1 MPHLKFDDT
10 TLEAHVFREDD
21 TRYVRL
27 LTTNRALHDDENGH
41 SRHATASA
49 PSYPPS
55 LMPLTSKK
63 RKQKAPFCLS
73 FSRRL
78 DRFHESPGVY
88 DSTRRQPLPF
98 MLRLPAEL
106 RQQILDIVL
115 DDDDVLFPRP
125 NSRTQALALTCK
137 TFAMDVREVM
147 KLWEVREG
155 VLRSQLGTDREGLSS
170 YMQDLLAPL
179 KSASMAYGC
188 QYRVRAKNNA
198 RRTKKTDRR
207 LQKLKM
213 GRARDRYR

>member
-1 MPHLKFDDT
+1 
-10 TLEAHVFREDD
+10 
-21 TRYVRL
+21 
-27 LTTNRALHDDENGH
+27 
-41 SRHATASA
+41 
-49 PSYPPS
+49 
-55 LMPLTSKK
+55 MPLTSKK

-155 VLRSQLGTDREGLSS
+155 VLRSQLGTDRSSRGSEQLYAGSTRAAEECFDGIWLSVSCKGQKRCETDEEDRQETAEAEDGKGEGSLSIA
-170 YMQDLLAPL
+170 L
-179 KSASMAYGC
+179 G
-188 QYRVRAKNNA
+188 
-198 RRTKKTDRR
+198 
-207 LQKLKM
+207 
-213 GRARDRYR
+213 